1 MFSFHLHRSLVLLL
15 LSAFIRLSQAQT
27 ITTRLTVVIA
37 VDGLCQRDVVRLRPY
52 WSQGGMYLLAN
63 EGYHGCVTFP
73 HLVYG
78 GNETLATILTGE
90 QPNQHGYIRDSI
102 FVRETRM
109 VMPRLWDNNVVGI
122 GTDQRL
128 SPNALRCAT
137 LSDRLREQE
146 GSRSKIYAIGIHGQ
160 TAILLAGHTAN
171 ACCWLNERNSQWAAS
186 TFYTEGLPN
195 AADAINLRNEPLPAN
210 QMVTDLALD
219 LQEEKQIGMDEV
231 PDILLIEY
239 NALSDDAVSDRIKT
253 AAHEELY
260 AQLNKDL
267 GRLLFTLIDRVGKEN
282 IQVLLIGK
290 PHFIEQRTFNMDR
303 AAALTS
309 TYLMA
314 LYGHERWIDGGY
326 GNSIYLHH
334 ELIDQ
339 KKISYSEMQRTVAS
353 FLLNFEGVQAAYA
366 YQDAILQDQLKT
378 CIDKHNTGDIVVTL
392 ENRWTDQVPSAP
404 LFYWGPAVT
413 KPSTLSATQVNNL
426 LK

>member
-1 MFSFHLHRSLVLLL
+1 MFSFHLHRSLIALCLLAVVGL
-15 LSAFIRLSQAQT
+15 AKAQDFT
-27 ITTRLTVVIA
+27 PRLTVVIA

-90 QPNQHGYIRDSI
+90 QPNKHGYIRDSI
-102 FVRETRM
+102 FVRETRTT
-109 VMPRLWDNNVVGI
+109 VPRLWDRNVVGI

-137 LSDRLREQE
+137 LADRLREQE

-160 TAILLAGHTAN
+160 ATVLLAGHTAN
-171 ACCWLNERNSQWAAS
+171 ACCWLNERTQQWMAS
-186 TFYTEGLPN
+186 TYYAEGLPN
-195 AADAINLRNEPLPAN
+195 AADAINLKHEPHPAN

-219 LQEEKQIGMDEV
+219 LQQETKMGLDEV
-231 PDILLIEY
+231 PDLLLLEY

-267 GRLLFTLIDRVGKEN
+267 GQLLFTLMDRVGKEN
-282 IQVLLIGK
+282 LQVLLIGK
-290 PHFIEQRTFNMDR
+290 PHFIEQQSFNIDR

-309 TYLMA
+309 SYLMA

-326 GNSIYLHH
+326 GNSIYLNH

-339 KKISYSEMQRTVAS
+339 KKLSYSEVQRTVTS
-353 FLLNFEGVQAAYA
+353 FLLNFEGIQAAYA
-366 YQDAILQDQLKT
+366 YQDAILRPELESSL
-378 CIDKHNTGDIVVTL
+378 DKHCAGDIVVTL
-392 ENRWTDQVPSAP
+392 ESTWKDQVPSAP
-404 LFYWGPAVT
+404 IFYWGPE
-413 KPSTLSATQVNNL
+413 KKHPSH
-426 LK
+426 LKAEEVKLFIQ